1 MNEPDIPDVV
11 PHVPGTL
18 RGRKWNPPSK
28 PKPVYDDDIEISLD
42 LGEDVEVALSSATT
56 DEIVDLAGT
65 VPVPYISVDPD
76 LHEIRCLFNP
86 WIRDQGWV
94 KKIKIQDPDH
104 VSGGSETI
112 FWVKN
117 T

>member
-1 MNEPDIPDVV
+1 LNEPDIPDVV

-42 LGEDVEVALSSATT
+42 LGEDVEVALSSAST

-65 VPVPYISVDPD
+65 RTVRYFYVDPD
-76 LHEIRCLFNP
+76 LHEITSLFFS
-86 WIRDQGWV
+86 GS
-94 KKIKIQDPDH
+94 DH
-104 VSGGSETI
+104 LHFVGS
-112 FWVKN
+112 
-117 T
+117 